1 MYALISLW
9 IMFTLIILI
18 YLVIHSIVT
27 KMDREPWI
35 KGTLIALCVMLGSVS
50 CYIVYSKGRSA
61 DTAIIESYKQEAKIQ
76 EYNQVEQYKLVSDKL
91 QTQVDKIII
100 EDIEDYNKKVTSD
113 KGMYK
118 LTLLYD
124 DTGRL
129 KDIDTIEKIY

>member
-1 MYALISLW
+1 
-9 IMFTLIILI
+9 
-18 YLVIHSIVT
+18 
-27 KMDREPWI
+27 MDREPWI

-50 CYIVYSKGRSA
+50 CYFVYSKGRSA
-61 DTAIIESYKQEAKIQ
+61 DIAIIESYKQEAKIQ

-100 EDIEDYNKKVTSD
+100 EDIEDYKKVTSD

>member
-1 MYALISLW
+1 MVKQR
-9 IMFTLIILI
+9 FGKIIKNQTKIII
-18 YLVIHSIVT
+18 YS
-27 KMDREPWI
+27 KRWI

-50 CYIVYSKGRSA
+50 CYFVYSKGRSA

-76 EYNQVEQYKLVSDKL
+76 EYNQVEQYKLVSNKL

-100 EDIEDYNKKVTSD
+100 EDIEDYKKVTSD

>member
-50 CYIVYSKGRSA
+50 CYFVYSKGRSA

-76 EYNQVEQYKLVSDKL
+76 EYTQVEQYKLVSDKL

-100 EDIEDYNKKVTSD
+100 EDIEDYKKVTSD

>member
-9 IMFTLIILI
+9 IMFTLIILS

-50 CYIVYSKGRSA
+50 CYFVYSKGRSA

-100 EDIEDYNKKVTSD
+100 EDIEDYKKVTSD